1 MGKRKEVDLEKLPN
15 PKNHLIASLIKSI
28 VRILGYFALF
38 YDINLAAV
46 LLIISEAVGIGEELV

>member
-1 MGKRKEVDLEKLPN
+1 MKKEVDLEKIPD
-15 PKNHLIASLIKSI
+15 PKKHLIASLIKSV

-38 YDINLAAV
+38 FDITTATI

>member
-1 MGKRKEVDLEKLPN
+1 MKKEVDLEKIPD
-15 PKNHLIASLIKSI
+15 PKRHLIASLIKSV

-38 YDINLAAV
+38 FDITTAAI

>member
-1 MGKRKEVDLEKLPN
+1 MKINKHPD
-15 PKNHLIASLIKSI
+15 PKKHLIASLIKSV

-38 YDINLAAV
+38 FDITIAAI

>member
-1 MGKRKEVDLEKLPN
+1 MKKEVDLEKIPD
-15 PKNHLIASLIKSI
+15 PKKHLIASLIKSV

-38 YDINLAAV
+38 FDITIAAI

>member
-1 MGKRKEVDLEKLPN
+1 MKKEVDLEKIPD
-15 PKNHLIASLIKSI
+15 PKKHLIASLIKSV

-38 YDINLAAV
+38 FDIGVAAA